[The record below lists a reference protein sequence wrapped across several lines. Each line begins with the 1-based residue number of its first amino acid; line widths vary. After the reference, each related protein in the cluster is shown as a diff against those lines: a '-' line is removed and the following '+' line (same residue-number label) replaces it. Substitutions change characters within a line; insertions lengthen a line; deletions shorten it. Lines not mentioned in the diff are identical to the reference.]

1 MRYLFFIILV
11 AFAALTTAVPAGSSI
26 TPPPP
31 IEPVQLLSPQSSDV
45 RRPWT
50 RVRDWII
57 ETVWGLPKPTSYR
70 LPFNHL
76 SHDQSAPSRV
86 QARYG
91 SDVVLR
97 FRLRNDKE
105 AEALEQATEILFLD
119 VWASTSDF
127 VDVRLAEEV
136 VSLIILSVL
145 LCKPSLPNVL
155 PIDSLAVRPT
165 ARFSSH
171 RLFPSH

>member
-1 MRYLFFIILV
+1 MRYLFLIVLV

-57 ETVWGLPKPTSYR
+57 ETIWGLPTPTSGR
-70 LPFNHL
+70 LPFKDI
-76 SHDQSAPSRV
+76 SHDQSAPGRV

-136 VSLIILSVL
+136 VSLNYL
-145 LCKPSLPNVL
+145 LRSPMRADPFLTFAP
-155 PIDSLAVRPT
+155 
-165 ARFSSH
+165 
-171 RLFPSH
+171 

>member
-1 MRYLFFIILV
+1 MRCLSTIIILV
-11 AFAALTTAVPAGSSI
+11 VSAALTAAVPAGSSI

-31 IEPVQLLSPQSSDV
+31 IEPVQLLSSQSTDL

-50 RVRDWII
+50 QLRDWII
-57 ETVWGLPKPTSYR
+57 ETIWALPKPASHR
-70 LPFNHL
+70 LPFKDL
-76 SHDQSAPSRV
+76 SHNSPPSRV

-105 AEALEQATEILFLD
+105 ASALEQATEILFLD
-119 VWASTSDF
+119 VWASTSGY

-136 VSLIILSVL
+136 VSQPACFRCHMKS
-145 LCKPSLPNVL
+145 
-155 PIDSLAVRPT
+155 A
-165 ARFSSH
+165 SS
-171 RLFPSH
+171 